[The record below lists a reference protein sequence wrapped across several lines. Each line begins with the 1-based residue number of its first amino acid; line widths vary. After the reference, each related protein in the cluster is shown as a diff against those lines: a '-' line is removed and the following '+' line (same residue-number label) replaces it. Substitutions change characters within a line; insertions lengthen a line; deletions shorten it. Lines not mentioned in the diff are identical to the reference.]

1 VTGLSSGGAA
11 GERAARVALYLG
23 GFLGPFGGGVITVLI
38 PELQTQFDASAAEVT
53 AAITVYILPFAVL
66 QLVSGTLGERLGHA
80 RTIRV
85 AYVAYACA
93 SFGAAASTDIGPFL
107 VFRALQGASNAFTS
121 PLLLAAL
128 ADVTPVERLGRSM
141 GTFAAVQTAGLV
153 MAPLCG
159 GLIGAIDPRLAF
171 AVPAVVALVLAT
183 APMPGAGREKRA
195 APARLRAAFNRR
207 STAVALGGLL
217 AYMAVNGVAF
227 LVALLA
233 ADRFGLGTTER
244 GLLLAGFGL
253 AGVLA
258 GRPAGALVD
267 RVDPRWVM
275 AGGALGSGA
284 MVAVLG
290 LAHSLPLLAAAWIV
304 AGAASAVMWAA
315 LNTLAVQSAP
325 ANRGGAISV
334 IGAFKFG
341 GGAIA
346 PLIWLPLYVLE
357 PELAFAVAG
366 VAGAAIAL
374 VALMLRGVPSA
385 APADPAERVR
395 AAAAP
400 QP

>member
-1 VTGLSSGGAA
+1 VTGRGSGAA
-11 GERAARVALYLG
+11 GERAARAALYLG

-38 PELQTQFDASAAEVT
+38 PELQEQFDASAAQVT

-66 QLVSGTLGERLGHA
+66 QLGSGTLGERLGHA
-80 RTIRV
+80 RTIRT
-85 AYVAYACA
+85 AYIAYALA

-128 ADVTPVERLGRSM
+128 ADITPVERLGRGM
-141 GTFAAVQTAGLV
+141 GTFASVQTAGMV

-171 AVPAVVALVLAT
+171 AVPGVVALALAA
-183 APMPGAGREKRA
+183 APMPGADQEKHA

-207 STAVALGGLL
+207 STSVALGGLL
-217 AYMAVNGVAF
+217 AYMAINGVAF

-233 ADRFGLGTTER
+233 ADRFGLDTTQR
-244 GLLLAGFGL
+244 GLLLAGFGV

-258 GRPAGALVD
+258 GRPAGGLVD
-267 RVDPRWVM
+267 RLGPRRLM

-290 LAHSLPLLAAAWIV
+290 LAQSLAVLAAAWIL
-304 AGAASAVMWAA
+304 AGVASALMWAA

-334 IGAFKFG
+334 IGAFKFA
-341 GGAIA
+341 GGAMA
-346 PLIWLPLYVLE
+346 PLIWLPLYVAE
-357 PELAFAVAG
+357 PAVAFG
-366 VAGAAIAL
+366 IAGAVGATIAL
-374 VALMLRGVPSA
+374 VALLLRGLPSA
-385 APADPAERVR
+385 GRTDPAERVR

-400 QP
+400 QQ